1 MSESFTA
8 AEMYGWIES
17 ELPHLY
23 LDVRN
28 EADFERFHV
37 EGPKDIELLN
47 IPYFDFLEQPEESV
61 AKLDASRS
69 IRVIC
74 AKEGSAQFIADMLEE
89 FGFADIQ
96 WLSKGIV
103 AWGNVLVAKQV
114 PTPEHYELWQF
125 NRPGKASCSYGL
137 IHGNE
142 LMLFD
147 ISKNTEFYREFAE
160 SRNLTLVCVFETHLQ
175 ADYISGGPALAE
187 AFGVDYVAHEG
198 DFGTSNV
205 AYRKVVDGETLGFS
219 DTAGPSVLCTH
230 SPGHT
235 PGSTTYVIDDK
246 FMVSGDTVF
255 IVSVGRPDL
264 GKKVV
269 EWAKQL
275 YDTLKNRICVL
286 PDELMVLPS
295 HYTDWSKEANADHL
309 IINDFGTV
317 KALNESIYALT
328 SEDEFVSWVEDNM
341 RPQPE
346 EYNRIRKV
354 NANLDFVDLA
364 TAEELD
370 LGKNQCAASQG

>member
-17 ELPHLY
+17 GLPHLY

-28 EADFERFHV
+28 ETDFERFHV

-47 IPYFDFLEQPEESV
+47 IPYFDFLEQPEESA

-125 NRPGKASCSYGL
+125 NRPGKASCAYGL
-137 IHGNE
+137 IHQNE

-147 ISKNTEFYREFAE
+147 ISKNVDFYHEFIQSRE
-160 SRNLTLVCVFETHLQ
+160 LTLIGVFETHLQ
-175 ADYISGGPALAE
+175 ADYISGGPSLAE

-205 AYRKVVDGETLGFS
+205 TYRNVIDGESIGFS
-219 DTAGPSVLCTH
+219 DASGPRVLCTH

-354 NANLDFVDLA
+354 NANLEAVDLA

>member
-17 ELPHLY
+17 DLPHLY

>member
-1 MSESFTA
+1 MSESFSA
-8 AEMYGWIES
+8 SEMYTWMEEGVQ
-17 ELPHLY
+17 HLY

-28 EADFERFHV
+28 EADFSRFHV
-37 EGPKDIELLN
+37 EGPQDIELLN
-47 IPYFDFLEQPEESV
+47 IPYFDFLEKPEETV

-89 FGFADIQ
+89 FGFGDIQ
-96 WLSKGIV
+96 WLAKGII
-103 AWGNVLVAKQV
+103 AWGNVLVTKQV
-114 PTPEHYELWQF
+114 PTPDHYELWQF
-125 NRPGKASCSYGL
+125 NRPGKGSCAYGL
-137 IHGNE
+137 IHEGE

-147 ISKNTEFYREFAE
+147 ISKNLEFYRNFARA
-160 SRNLTLVCVFETHLQ
+160 RNLSLVAVFETHLQ
-175 ADYISGGPALAE
+175 ADYISGGPSLASE
-187 AFGVDYVAHEG
+187 FEVDYIAHEG
-198 DFGTSNV
+198 DFSSSNV
-205 AYRKVVDGETLGFS
+205 TYRAVVDGESIGFS
-219 DTAGPSVLCTH
+219 QAGGPRVLCTH

-246 FMVSGDTVF
+246 YMISGDTVF

-275 YDTLKNRICVL
+275 YATLKNRISVL

-295 HYTDWSKEANADHL
+295 HYTDWTKEANGDHL

-317 KALNESIYALT
+317 KALNESIYALA
-328 SEDEFVSWVEDNM
+328 SEDEFVSWVEANM

-346 EYNRIRKV
+346 EYNRIRRV
-354 NANLDFVDLA
+354 NANIETVDFA

>member
-1 MSESFTA
+1 
-8 AEMYGWIES
+8 MYGWIES
-17 ELPHLY
+17 DLPHLY

-354 NANLDFVDLA
+354 NANLEFVDLA

>member
-1 MSESFTA
+1 MSESFSA
-8 AEMYGWIES
+8 SDMYTWIE
-17 ELPHLY
+17 EGAPHLY

-28 EADFERFHV
+28 EADFARFHV
-37 EGPKDIELLN
+37 EGPQDIELLN

-61 AKLDASRS
+61 AQLDASRS

-89 FGFADIQ
+89 FGFGDIQ
-96 WLSKGIV
+96 WLAKGII

-114 PTPEHYELWQF
+114 PTPDHYELWQF
-125 NRPGKASCSYGL
+125 NRPGKASCAYGL
-137 IHGNE
+137 IHDGE

-147 ISKNTEFYREFAE
+147 ISKNLEFYREFALA
-160 SRNLTLVCVFETHLQ
+160 RNLSLVAVFETHLQ
-175 ADYISGGPALAE
+175 ADYISGGPSLAAE
-187 AFGVDYVAHEG
+187 FGVDYIAHEG

-205 AYRKVVDGETLGFS
+205 AYRGVVDGESIGFS
-219 DTAGPSVLCTH
+219 KAGGPRVLCTH

-235 PGSTTYVIDDK
+235 PGSTTYVVDDK
-246 FMVSGDTVF
+246 YMISGDTVF

-275 YDTLKNRICVL
+275 YATLKNRISVL
-286 PDELMVLPS
+286 PDDLMVLPS
-295 HYTDWSKEANADHL
+295 HYTDWRREANADHL

-317 KALNESIYALT
+317 KTLNESIYALT
-328 SEDEFVSWVEDNM
+328 SEDEFVSWVEANM

-346 EYNRIRKV
+346 EYDRIRKV
-354 NANLDFVDLA
+354 NANIETVDLA

>member
-1 MSESFTA
+1 
-8 AEMYGWIES
+8 MYGWIES
-17 ELPHLY
+17 GLPHLY

-89 FGFADIQ
+89 FGFGDIK

-137 IHGNE
+137 VHGNE

-147 ISKNTEFYREFAE
+147 ISKNIEFYREFAE
-160 SRNLTLVCVFETHLQ
+160 LRNLTLVCVFETHLQ

-205 AYRKVVDGETLGFS
+205 AYRKVVDGETIGFS
-219 DTAGPSVLCTH
+219 DAAGPSVLCTH

-235 PGSTTYVIDDK
+235 PGSTTYVIDNQ

-275 YDTLKNRICVL
+275 YATLKNRISVL

-295 HYTDWSKEANADHL
+295 HYTDWSKEANGDHL

-354 NANLDFVDLA
+354 NANLELVDLA

>member
-1 MSESFTA
+1 VSESFTA
-8 AEMYGWIES
+8 AEMYGWIE
-17 ELPHLY
+17 EGQPHLY

-28 EADFERFHV
+28 EADFARFHV
-37 EGPKDIELLN
+37 EGPRDIELLN
-47 IPYFDFLEQPEESV
+47 IPYFDFLEQPDESV

-147 ISKNTEFYREFAE
+147 ISKNIEFYREFAE
-160 SRNLTLVCVFETHLQ
+160 GRNLSLVCVFETHLQ

-187 AFGVDYVAHEG
+187 MFGVDYVAHEG

-205 AYRKVVDGETLGFS
+205 AYRNVVDGESIGFS
-219 DTAGPSVLCTH
+219 DASGPQVLCTH

-295 HYTDWSKEANADHL
+295 HYTDWSKEANDDHL

-328 SEDEFVSWVEDNM
+328 TEDEFVSWVEDNM

-354 NANLDFVDLA
+354 NANLELVDLA